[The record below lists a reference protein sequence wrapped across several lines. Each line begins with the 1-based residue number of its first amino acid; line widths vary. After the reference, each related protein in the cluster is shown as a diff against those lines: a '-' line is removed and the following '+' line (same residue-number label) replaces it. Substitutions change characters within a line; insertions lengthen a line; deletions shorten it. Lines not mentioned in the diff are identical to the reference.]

1 MHQLTRRQ
9 LLAAAGGAATIV
21 LVGCGS
27 DDDEGGGGQNLDGKR
42 VGAME
47 DYGVGKTFKA
57 AEPLTFSIAILDN
70 AGYPYKADWQFFTE
84 LTKRTNVKFDPTVI
98 PGSDYNQKRSVMVA
112 AGNAPWII
120 PKTYHPSEEEYIAGG
135 AILPVSD
142 YVDLMPHFQDKVKKW
157 NLQPDIDS
165 QLKQADGKY
174 YLLPGLH
181 EDAWLDY
188 SLAIRTDILAQLNL
202 QPPTTWD
209 ELTNVLRAMKPLA
222 GPYPLSD
229 RWSKQPEGPGANTL
243 LAHMSDA
250 YDTRAGWDWQ
260 PYHWDA
266 GSSKFVFPGAMDN
279 YRAILQYLNNLVTE
293 KLIDP
298 ESFTQEDDLA
308 RQKFATG
315 KSFVISANAQT
326 VVNELRKDLTAKNP
340 KATVQKIPR
349 LMGPMGA
356 TKRQTRL
363 ESGIIISKKALDS
376 KNFVAMM
383 QFIDWLWYS
392 TEGQTFAKWGVEGQ
406 TYTGDAE
413 DGTLKLASDMDWAG
427 LNPAGTKKINVE
439 FGYFNGVFAYG
450 GSRKFLSTQFT
461 EEEKK
466 FQEVMAQRK
475 LREPDPAHP
484 LTPEE
489 REQTTLWAT
498 ALKDHVNQQSLR
510 FILGQRPLS
519 EWDAYVTE
527 LKGKNMDQL
536 MDIHNKAYE
545 RFKKEHG

>member
-9 LLAAAGGAATIV
+9 LLAAAGGAATLV

-27 DDDEGGGGQNLDGKR
+27 GDENGDQNLDGKR
-42 VGAME
+42 VGAMD
-47 DYGVGKTFKA
+47 DYGVGDQFKA
-57 AEPLTFSIAILDN
+57 AEALTFSIAILDN
-70 AGYPYKADWQFFTE
+70 PGYPYKADWPFFQE
-84 LTKRTNVKFDPTVI
+84 LTKRTNIKFDATVI
-98 PGSDYNQKRSVMVA
+98 PLSDYNQKRSVMVA

-142 YVDLMPHFQDKVKKW
+142 YVHLMPHFQDKVKKW
-157 NLQPDIDS
+157 NLQPDIDAS
-165 QLKQADGKY
+165 LKQADGKY

-188 SLAIRTDILAQLNL
+188 SLAMRTDILAQLNL
-202 QPPTTWD
+202 QVPTTWD
-209 ELTNVLRAMKPLA
+209 ELTTVLRAMKQAHPDV
-222 GPYPLSD
+222 YPLSD
-229 RWSKQPEGPGANTL
+229 RWSTTPEGPGANTL

-266 GSSKFVFPGAMDN
+266 GAGKFVFPGAMDN
-279 YRAILQYLNNLVTE
+279 YRQILQYLNTLVSE
-293 KLIDP
+293 KLMDP
-298 ESFTQEDDLA
+298 ESFTQQDDLA
-308 RQKFATG
+308 KQKFGTG
-315 KSFVISANAQT
+315 KSFVISTNAQ
-326 VVNELRKDLTAKNP
+326 ELINSYRKDLAARLPSAK
-340 KATVQKIPR
+340 VEKIPR
-349 LMGPMGA
+349 LLGPMGA

-363 ESGIIISKKALDS
+363 ESGVMISKKALES

-383 QFIDWLWYS
+383 QFVDWLWYS
-392 TEGQTFAKWGVEGQ
+392 DEGQTLAKWGIKDQ
-406 TYTGDAE
+406 TFTGSAE
-413 DGTLKLASDMDWAG
+413 DGTLKLASDVDWAG
-427 LNPAGTKKINVE
+427 LNPSGSKKLNVDYG
-439 FGYFNGVFAYG
+439 FLNGVFAYG
-450 GSRKFLSTQFT
+450 GSTKFLNTQFT

-475 LREPDPAHP
+475 LRPVDPAHP
-484 LTPEE
+484 LTAEE

-519 EWDAYVTE
+519 DWDAYVAE

-536 MDIHNKAYE
+536 IEAHNKAYE

>member
-1 MHQLTRRQ
+1 MYQLTRRQ
-9 LLAAAGGAATIV
+9 LLAAAGGAATVV

-27 DDDEGGGGQNLDGKR
+27 DDEDGGGQNLDGKR
-42 VGAME
+42 AGAME
-47 DYGVGKTFKA
+47 DFGVGDQFKA
-57 AEPLTFSIAILDN
+57 TEALTFSIAILDN
-70 AGYPYKADWQFFTE
+70 AGYPYKADWPFFTE
-84 LTKRTNVKFDPTVI
+84 LTKRTNIKFEPTVI

-120 PKTYHPSEEEYIAGG
+120 PKTYHPGEEEYIAGG

-142 YVDLMPHFQDKVKKW
+142 YVELMPHFQDKVKKW
-157 NLQPDIDS
+157 NLQPEIDS
-165 QLKQADGKY
+165 ELKQADGKY

-188 SLAIRTDILAQLNL
+188 SLAMRTDVLASLNL

-209 ELTNVLRAMKPLA
+209 ELTTVLRAMRSVVPA
-222 GPYPLSD
+222 DGYPLSD

-250 YDTRAGWDWQ
+250 YDTRAGWDWRA
-260 PYHWDA
+260 YHWDA
-266 GSSKFVFPGAMDN
+266 GASKFVFPGAMDN
-279 YRAILQYLNNLVTE
+279 YRQILQYLNTLVTE
-293 KLIDP
+293 KLMDP

-308 RQKFATG
+308 RQKFASG
-315 KSFVISANAQT
+315 KSFVISCNAQT
-326 VVNELRKDLTAKNP
+326 VVNELRLDLAKTP
-340 KATVQKIPR
+340 GASVVKIPR

-356 TKRQTRL
+356 TKRQSRL

-376 KNFVAMM
+376 NNFVAMM

-392 TEGQTFAKWGVEGQ
+392 DEGQTFAKWGVEGE
-406 TYTGDAE
+406 TYTGNAE
-413 DGTLKLASDMDWAG
+413 DGSLKLASNVDWAG
-427 LNPAGTKKINVE
+427 LNPSGAKKLNVDY
-439 FGYFNGVFAYG
+439 GYFNGVFAYG
-450 GSRKFLSTQFT
+450 GSTNFLSTQFT

-466 FQEVMAQRK
+466 FQEVMGQRE
-475 LREPDPAHP
+475 LRPADPAHP

-519 EWDAYVTE
+519 EWDAYVAE
-527 LKGKNMDQL
+527 LKGKSMDQL
-536 MDIHNKAYE
+536 MEVHQKAYD

>member
-1 MHQLTRRQ
+1 
-9 LLAAAGGAATIV
+9 
-21 LVGCGS
+21 
-27 DDDEGGGGQNLDGKR
+27 
-42 VGAME
+42 
-47 DYGVGKTFKA
+47 
-57 AEPLTFSIAILDN
+57 
-70 AGYPYKADWQFFTE
+70 
-84 LTKRTNVKFDPTVI
+84 
-98 PGSDYNQKRSVMVA
+98 
-112 AGNAPWII
+112 
-120 PKTYHPSEEEYIAGG
+120 
-135 AILPVSD
+135 
-142 YVDLMPHFQDKVKKW
+142 MPHFQDKVKKW

-188 SLAIRTDILAQLNL
+188 SLAIRTDILSQLNL
-202 QPPTTWD
+202 QVPTTWD

-222 GPYPLSD
+222 GPYPFSD
-229 RWSKQPEGPGANTL
+229 RWSKQPEGPGANAL

-260 PYHWDA
+260 PYHWDSNA
-266 GSSKFVFPGAMDN
+266 GKFVFPGATDN
-279 YRAILQYLNNLVTE
+279 YRKILEYLNALVNE
-293 KLIDP
+293 KLMDP

-315 KSFVISANAQT
+315 KSFVISCNAQT
-326 VVNELRKDLTAKNP
+326 VVNELRKDLTERNP
-340 KATVQKIPR
+340 KATVVKIPR

-356 TKRQTRL
+356 TKRQSRL
-363 ESGIIISKKALDS
+363 ENGVMISKKALDS

-383 QFIDWLWYS
+383 QFVDWLWYS
-392 TEGQTFAKWGVEGQ
+392 DEGQMLAKWGVEGQ
-406 TYTGDAE
+406 TYTGSVE
-413 DGTLKLASDMDWAG
+413 DDTFKLAPDVDWAG
-427 LNPAGTKKINVE
+427 LNPSGTKQLNVDYG
-439 FGYFNGVFAYG
+439 FFNGVFAYG
-450 GSRKFLSTQFT
+450 GSTKFLNTQFT

-466 FQEVMAQRK
+466 FQEVMAQRQ
-475 LREPDPAHP
+475 LRPAEPAHP

-519 EWDAYVTE
+519 EWDAYVQE

-536 MDIHNKAYE
+536 MEVHNKAYE

>member
-1 MHQLTRRQ
+1 
-9 LLAAAGGAATIV
+9 LLAAAGGAATFMI
-21 LVGCGS
+21 VGCGS
-27 DDDEGGGGQNLDGKR
+27 GDDESGGQNLDGKR

-47 DYGVGKTFKA
+47 DYGVGDQFKA
-57 AEPLTFSIAILDN
+57 TEAITFSIAILDN
-70 AGYPYKADWQFFTE
+70 AGYPYKADWPFLTE
-84 LTKRTNVKFDPTVI
+84 LTKRTNIKFDATVI
-98 PGSDYNQKRSVMVA
+98 PGSDYNQKRSVMVG
-112 AGNAPWII
+112 AGNAPFII
-120 PKTYHPSEEEYIAGG
+120 PKTYHPGEEEYIAGG

-142 YVDLMPHFQDKVKKW
+142 YADLMPHFQDKVKKW
-157 NLQPDIDS
+157 NLQPELDS

-188 SLAIRTDILAQLNL
+188 SLAVRTDILAKLNL
-202 QPPTTWD
+202 QAPTTWD
-209 ELTNVLRAMKPLA
+209 ELTTVLRAMKPLA

-229 RWSKQPEGPGANTL
+229 RWGTQPEGPGANTL

-260 PYHWDA
+260 AYHWDSGA
-266 GSSKFVFPGAMDN
+266 GKFAFPGAMDN
-279 YRAILQYLNNLVTE
+279 YKQILQYLNTLVSE
-293 KLIDP
+293 KLMDP
-298 ESFTQEDDLA
+298 ESFTQQDDLA

-326 VVNELRKDLTAKNP
+326 VVNELRLDLTAKNP
-340 KATVQKIPR
+340 SATVEKIPR

-356 TKRQTRL
+356 TKRQSRL
-363 ESGIIISKKALDS
+363 ENGIIISAKAKDS

-392 TEGQTFAKWGVEGQ
+392 DEGQVLAKWGVEGE
-406 TYTGDAE
+406 TYTGSAE
-413 DGTLKLASDMDWAG
+413 DGTLKLASNVDWAG
-427 LNPAGTKKINVE
+427 LNPSGTKKLNVDY
-439 FGYFNGVFAYG
+439 GYFNGVFAYG
-450 GSRKFLSTQFT
+450 GSTNFLNTQFT

-466 FQEVMAQRK
+466 FQEAMAERE
-475 LREPDPAHP
+475 LRPTEPAHP
-484 LTPEE
+484 LTAEE

-519 EWDAYVTE
+519 EWDAYVAE

-536 MDIHNKAYE
+536 MEIHNKAYE

>member
-9 LLAAAGGAATIV
+9 LLAAAGGAATLV

-27 DDDEGGGGQNLDGKR
+27 GDENGDQNLDGKR
-42 VGAME
+42 VGAMD
-47 DYGVGKTFKA
+47 DYGVGDQFKA
-57 AEPLTFSIAILDN
+57 AEALTFSIAILDN
-70 AGYPYKADWQFFTE
+70 PGYPYKADWPFFQE
-84 LTKRTNVKFDPTVI
+84 LSKRTNIKFDATVI
-98 PGSDYNQKRSVMVA
+98 PLSDYNQKRSVMVA

-135 AILPVSD
+135 AVLPVSD
-142 YVDLMPHFQDKVKKW
+142 YVHLMPHFQDKVKKW
-157 NLQPDIDS
+157 NLQPDIDAA
-165 QLKQADGKY
+165 LKQADGKY

-188 SLAIRTDILAQLNL
+188 SLAMRTDILAQLNL
-202 QPPTTWD
+202 QVPTTWD
-209 ELTNVLRAMKPLA
+209 ELTTVLRAMKQAHPDV
-222 GPYPLSD
+222 YPLSD
-229 RWSKQPEGPGANTL
+229 RWSTTPEGPGANNL

-250 YDTRAGWDWQ
+250 YDTRAGWDWRA
-260 PYHWDA
+260 YHWDPGA
-266 GSSKFVFPGAMDN
+266 SKFVFPGAMDN
-279 YRAILQYLNNLVTE
+279 YRQILQYLNTLVSE
-293 KLIDP
+293 KLMDP
-298 ESFTQEDDLA
+298 ESFTQQDDLA
-308 RQKFATG
+308 KQKFGTG
-315 KSFVISANAQT
+315 KSFVISTNAQ
-326 VVNELRKDLTAKNP
+326 ELINSYRKDLTARLPGAK
-340 KATVQKIPR
+340 VEKITR

-363 ESGIIISKKALDS
+363 ESGVMISKKALDS

-383 QFIDWLWYS
+383 QFVDWLWYS
-392 TEGQTFAKWGVEGQ
+392 DEGQTLAKWGIKDQ
-406 TYTGDAE
+406 TFTGSAE
-413 DGTLKLASDMDWAG
+413 EGTLKLASDVDWAG
-427 LNPAGTKKINVE
+427 LNPSGSKKLNVDY
-439 FGYFNGVFAYG
+439 GYLNGVFAYG
-450 GSRKFLSTQFT
+450 GSTKFLNSQFT

-466 FQEVMAQRK
+466 FQEAMAQRK
-475 LREPDPAHP
+475 LRPEDPAHP

-519 EWDAYVTE
+519 DWNAYVSE

-536 MDIHNKAYE
+536 IEVHNKAYE

>member
-1 MHQLTRRQ
+1 MHELTRRQ
-9 LLAAAGGAATIV
+9 LLGAFGGAAAFA

-27 DDDEGGGGQNLDGKR
+27 GDDEGGGQNLDGKR
-42 VGAME
+42 AGAM
-47 DYGVGKTFKA
+47 DKYGVGDTFKA
-57 AEPLTFSIAILDN
+57 TEPLTFSIAMLDN
-70 AGYPYKADWQFFTE
+70 PGYPYKPDWPFFQE
-84 LTKRTNVKFDPTVI
+84 VTKRTNVKFDATVI
-98 PGSDYNQKRSVMVA
+98 PLSDYNQKRSVMVS
-112 AGNAPWII
+112 AGNAPMII

-135 AILPVSD
+135 AILPVSE
-142 YVDLMPHFQDKVKKW
+142 YLDLMPNYQDKVKKW
-157 NLQPDIDS
+157 NLQPDIDAY
-165 QLKQADGKY
+165 LKQEDGKY

-188 SLAIRTDILAQLNL
+188 SLAIRTDILQRLNL
-202 QPPTTWD
+202 QAPTTWD

-222 GPYPLSD
+222 KPYPLSD
-229 RWSKQPEGPGANTL
+229 RWSTTPEGPGANTL

-266 GSSKFVFPGAMDN
+266 GSGKFVFPGAMDN
-279 YRAILQYLNNLVTE
+279 YRKILEYLNGLVRE
-293 KLIDP
+293 KLMDP
-298 ESFTQEDDLA
+298 ESFTQQDDLA
-308 RQKFATG
+308 KQKFGTG
-315 KSFVISANAQT
+315 KSFVISTNAQ
-326 VVNELRKDLTAKNP
+326 ELINAYRKDLTAQVP
-340 KATVQKIPR
+340 GGTVEKIPR
-349 LMGPMGA
+349 LMGPMGP

-363 ESGIIISKKALDS
+363 ENGIIISSKAKDS

-392 TEGQTFAKWGVEGQ
+392 DEGQMLAKWGVKDQ
-406 TYTGDAE
+406 TYTGSVD
-413 DGTLKLASDMDWAG
+413 DGTLKLASDVDWAG
-427 LNPAGTKKINVE
+427 LNPSGKKKLNTDY
-439 FGYFNGVFAYG
+439 GYFNGVFAYG
-450 GSRKFLSTQFT
+450 GSTKFLNSQFT

-466 FQEVMAQRK
+466 FQEVMGQRK
-475 LREPDPAHP
+475 LRPVDPAHP
-484 LTPEE
+484 LSPEE

-536 MDIHNKAYE
+536 MDTHNKAYE
-545 RFKKEHG
+545 RFKKDHG